1 MCNSLRLEMKYRDE
15 FANDFMSQTYSSYM
29 EYKYNYEE
37 ARLRHLIHSKYLKV
51 LGKFIE
57 DMYSGLRFD
66 IFIRQRDPKQKS
78 MDWFGHTYM
87 ELRIFDVIMAP
98 VYNPMNFDPVYK
110 TPHYEDYISGWNFFE
125 TINDFIPE
133 INKHL
138 LISFRPIISPQI
150 EIHNMQFNDI
160 PDFECWREY
169 FIRQSRKNITI
180 STYQDPF
187 IEPQERNDFHPF

>member
-1 MCNSLRLEMKYRDE
+1 MCNIPRLEMKYRDE

-37 ARLRHLIHSKYLKV
+37 ARLRHLIHRKYLKM
-51 LGKFIE
+51 LGKFID
-57 DMYSGLRFD
+57 DMYPGLKFD

-78 MDWFGHTYM
+78 IDWFGHTYM
-87 ELRIFDVIMAP
+87 ELMIFDVIMAP

-110 TPHYEDYISGWNFFE
+110 TPHHDGYISGSNFFE

-138 LISFRPIISPQI
+138 LISFKSIINPYI
-150 EIHNMQFNDI
+150 EIHNMSFYDI
-160 PDFECWREY
+160 PDFECWKEY
-169 FIRQSRKNITI
+169 FRITQMRKYEIN
-180 STYQDPF
+180 
-187 IEPQERNDFHPF
+187 